1 MIANKARSMNVS
13 HEEMTERLFSGVSI
27 KEFVNPND
35 IAKQIVF
42 LASPFGRT
50 ISGQEISVCGDTRM
64 LS

>member
-1 MIANKARSMNVS
+1 VIANKARSLNVS
-13 HEEMTERLFSGVSI
+13 HEEMTARLFAGVSI
-27 KEFVNPND
+27 KQFVDPRD

-42 LASPFGRT
+42 LASPFAKT